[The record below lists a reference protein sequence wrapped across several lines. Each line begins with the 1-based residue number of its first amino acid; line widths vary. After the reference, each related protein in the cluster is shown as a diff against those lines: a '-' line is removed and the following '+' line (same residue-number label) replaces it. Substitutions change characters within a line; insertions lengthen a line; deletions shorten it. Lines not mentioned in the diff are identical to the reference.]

1 MAIVD
6 LNLDFMGF
14 RKVAAVASILL
25 VTVSLISLA
34 TNQVEWGLD
43 FTGGNLVEV
52 AYDKSVDPEAI
63 REELTQAG
71 YTGQVVQY
79 FGSDREILIRMPPQP
94 QLDARENAHL
104 GDRKLESL
112 RESGAEVEMR
122 RSEFVGPAVG
132 QELTNQGGFGL
143 MTALG
148 AVLLYVAF
156 RFQLKFGLGAVVAL
170 FHDVLI
176 TLGIFSIARWN
187 FDLTVLAALLAVIGY
202 SLNDTIVVSDR
213 IRENFRK
220 VRRTKPIDII
230 NISLNQTLGRTLVTS
245 LTTLLVLFTLLLLGG
260 ELNWGIATAL
270 IIGVVVGTY
279 SSIYVASNIL
289 LLLNVNQG
297 RLGAAGEGRGE
308 RPGYDGL
315 AAGVASRGL
324 FKSKKPKKSKMT
336 FHQAGY
342 PLEALGRSGNHLAAL
357 HVIDTTG
364 KVAHQTAGFNHQQS
378 AGCQIPPAQAVHP
391 EDIQPASRNPRQ
403 AQARNCRI
411 VA

>member
-104 GDRKLESL
+104 GDRILESL

-132 QELTNQGGFGL
+132 QELTNQGGIGL

-260 ELNWGIATAL
+260 ELNWGIAIAL

-289 LLLNVNQG
+289 LLLNVNQED
-297 RLGAAGEGRGE
+297 LALPVKEGAND
-308 RPGYDGL
+308 P
-315 AAGVASRGL
+315 
-324 FKSKKPKKSKMT
+324 
-336 FHQAGY
+336 
-342 PLEALGRSGNHLAAL
+342 
-357 HVIDTTG
+357 DTM
-364 KVAHQTAGFNHQQS
+364 A
-378 AGCQIPPAQAVHP
+378 
-391 EDIQPASRNPRQ
+391 
-403 AQARNCRI
+403 
-411 VA
+411 